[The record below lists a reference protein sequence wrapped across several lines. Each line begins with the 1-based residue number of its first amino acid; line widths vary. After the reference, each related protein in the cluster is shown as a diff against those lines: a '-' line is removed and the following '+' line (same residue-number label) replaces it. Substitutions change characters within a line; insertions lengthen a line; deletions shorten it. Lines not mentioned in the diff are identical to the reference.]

1 MTIIQSIILGI
12 IQGIT
17 EFVPV
22 SSSGHLVLTPFL
34 FGWRLPPEHT
44 WVFNVLIQVGTL
56 VAVII
61 YFWRDLI
68 QIAIAFFEGLRRR
81 QPFATP
87 EYRMG
92 WYLILATIPAV
103 LVGLLLKDTVE
114 SAFDS
119 PRATAYFLLLTAVLL
134 LLAEL
139 AGKRQNKMVDL
150 NWKDALIIGAFQVLS
165 LFPGVSRSGS
175 TITGGMLRSLDRPAA
190 ARFSFLMSIPVMLGA
205 GLIATFDLFQ
215 IDDLNVL
222 LPALTAGFLTSVVVG
237 YLSIHWLLRFLARRP
252 LYIFSAYCAAAGL
265 LLLALTFIIS

>member
-1 MTIIQSIILGI
+1 
-12 IQGIT
+12 
-17 EFVPV
+17 
-22 SSSGHLVLTPFL
+22 
-34 FGWRLPPEHT
+34 
-44 WVFNVLIQVGTL
+44 
-56 VAVII
+56 
-61 YFWRDLI
+61 
-68 QIAIAFFEGLRRR
+68 
-81 QPFATP
+81 
-87 EYRMG
+87 
-92 WYLILATIPAV
+92 
-103 LVGLLLKDTVE
+103 LKDTVE

-150 NWKDALIIGAFQVLS
+150 TWKDALIIGTFQVLS

-265 LLLALTFIIS
+265 LLLALTFIIV